1 MVKSRTTLTEGQSS
15 IPRTHIGWCT
25 PVTLLQVSSSGFCR
39 HLHSHT
45 HNSGVVIPKVFLSIE
60 EGGYLGGFV
69 LLLFNNST
77 LKSELPDAIY
87 LIQEVEIKCATSLF
101 YPFHPPA

>member
-1 MVKSRTTLTEGQSS
+1 MVKSTTTLTESQSS

-45 HNSGVVIPKVFLSIE
+45 HNSGVVTPKVFLSIE
-60 EGGYLGGFV
+60 EGGYLPS
-69 LLLFNNST
+69 NNST

-87 LIQEVEIKCATSLF
+87 LIQEVEVKCAASLF
-101 YPFHPPA
+101 HPFHPPA